1 MVPTV
6 ANAERSDRD
15 LSVVTSSSRVQGH
28 LYGRCHNHP
37 HPSILRRQS
46 QSVSSAPRTHSFRE
60 CCHNSFAAHWDR
72 ACLRCIPPPG
82 RDRGACREGPKWER
96 RANDVA
102 PPVKCNRGPRSQWPG
117 AVAASKRPRRRCE
130 EIVKTLLMAVPWQ
143 GTYIKWEG
151 CLETDFKI
159 QISPYNDYST
169 ICTY

>member
-102 PPVKCNRGPRSQWPG
+102 PSVKCNRRPRSRMARSSRSVEKAKKALRRNCENSPHG
-117 AVAASKRPRRRCE
+117 STLAGNVYKVGGVPR
-130 EIVKTLLMAVPWQ
+130 
-143 GTYIKWEG
+143 
-151 CLETDFKI
+151 
-159 QISPYNDYST
+159 N
-169 ICTY
+169 